1 MNGRSLLKVT
11 TILILAF
18 SLVAC
23 GARLQGNVLTIPVT
37 ISEDMV
43 NRLVQETMASHI
55 NVGGDS
61 FLAEITNLEF
71 IEPNTIRV
79 NGTHVSDAGNSTPGS
94 LDLAFSAVDR
104 KLRVAIAAID
114 IPGLNMDSE
123 PVQKANQALTDAFGK
138 AALENNLDA
147 GIASAEIKGK
157 TLEIILEVPLSR

>member
-71 IEPNTIRV
+71 IEPNTIASMALTSR
-79 NGTHVSDAGNSTPGS
+79 TP
-94 LDLAFSAVDR
+94 
-104 KLRVAIAAID
+104 AIAH
-114 IPGLNMDSE
+114 PG
-123 PVQKANQALTDAFGK
+123 ALT
-138 AALENNLDA
+138 
-147 GIASAEIKGK
+147 S
-157 TLEIILEVPLSR
+157 PLAR